1 MTQPGTRS
9 SVVICSRQTASD
21 SGGTVSM
28 SLNTA
33 PAELT
38 AQTLQ
43 QPVPNSEPPVWPG
56 SYHWLYDSV
65 AG

>member
-9 SVVICSRQTASD
+9 TVVICSRQAASD

-38 AQTLQ
+38 AHTCSSQYQFQSRLFGPEAT
-43 QPVPNSEPPVWPG
+43 G
-56 SYHWLYDSV
+56 
-65 AG
+65 GCMT